1 MKVTEVHFSRA
12 HDGGAH
18 VLLLRDGKLLL
29 QTIVTRYK
37 SREALANLV
46 NDAIERGDGYAT
58 VRPCGWSY
66 YARDGTSIE
75 LPTRQKVREQKGDE
89 YGSYPGH

>member
-1 MKVTEVHFSRA
+1 MKVTEIHFSRA
-12 HDGGAH
+12 HDGGAT
-18 VLLLRDGKLLL
+18 VMLRRDGKLLL
-29 QTIVTRYK
+29 QTTITRYK
-37 SREALANLV
+37 SREALVKLV
-46 NDAIERGDGYAT
+46 NEAVERGDGHT
-58 VRPCGWSY
+58 HLRVCGWSY